1 MIKEMMQFE
10 LDRELMDE
18 ASDLLE
24 AMGLDLSTVFNMLAS
39 QIVLKRKLPFT
50 PEVPKLS
57 RISLSE
63 QLREAIN
70 RKNIPI
76 CEMETDE
83 NGHLILEKLP
93 ENIRDWVLH
102 G

>member
-10 LDRELMDE
+10 LDRELMDK
-18 ASDLLE
+18 ASDLVKEMGTDLATVFDMVAKQIVHKRRLPISLEVPDPELKKRALE
-24 AMGLDLSTVFNMLAS
+24 A
-39 QIVLKRKLPFT
+39 IR
-50 PEVPKLS
+50 
-57 RISLSE
+57 
-63 QLREAIN
+63 

-76 CEMETDE
+76 CEMEKDE

-93 ENIRDWVLH
+93 ENIRDWVVN